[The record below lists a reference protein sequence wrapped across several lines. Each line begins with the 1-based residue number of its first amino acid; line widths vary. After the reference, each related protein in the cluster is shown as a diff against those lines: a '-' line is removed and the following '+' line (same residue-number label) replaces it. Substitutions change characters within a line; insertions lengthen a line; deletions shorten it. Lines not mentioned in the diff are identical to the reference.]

1 MTRPVPG
8 AGNPL
13 TVPWIRCLDTGKRG
27 YQSRADAK
35 KVIARWQ
42 TRDKG
47 HLWAYK
53 CQSCG
58 NHHIGHSHGLDR
70 VDHRAHHE
78 AGTGRREPA
87 DPTWVPLVEAAR
99 MLRASNPERMARILE
114 RAIREGKVNGVGA
127 LGVYLIHRDEIPR
140 LRVAA
145 HDARQ
150 DSRLKEL

>member
-1 MTRPVPG
+1 MSPTSTP
-8 AGNPL
+8 GNPL
-13 TVPWIRCLDTGKRG
+13 TVPWVRCLATGKRG

-58 NHHIGHSHGLDR
+58 NHHIGHSNGRDR
-70 VDHRAHHE
+70 GEHRAHHE
-78 AGTGRREPA
+78 AGTGRREHT
-87 DPTWVPLVEAAR
+87 DPTWVPLQEAAR
-99 MLRASNPERMARILE
+99 MLNAHDPELMARILE
-114 RAIREGKVNGVGA
+114 RAIREGKANGIGA
-127 LGVYLIHRDEIPR
+127 LDVYLIHRDEIPR